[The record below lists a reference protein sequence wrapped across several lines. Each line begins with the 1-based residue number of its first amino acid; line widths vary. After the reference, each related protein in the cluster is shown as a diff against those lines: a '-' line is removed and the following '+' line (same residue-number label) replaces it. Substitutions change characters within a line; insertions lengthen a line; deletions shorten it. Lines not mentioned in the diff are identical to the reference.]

1 MRGIPAPTP
10 RDVRRSRSTTCR
22 RAFTLI
28 ELLVV
33 IAIIGILIALL
44 LPAVQKVREA
54 ANRAKCSNNLKQL
67 VIAMHNCHDA
77 VGALPPLVGPF
88 PQSQHVA
95 TKYYNTALFWILPY
109 IEQGNIYNSAAVT
122 VNGMTVYDVPVDG
135 TLDGEVIPTY
145 RCPSDPSCPLGKTG
159 GFHGVGNYA
168 TNALV
173 FSAGLNA
180 NGTVTNSVGTPR
192 IPASFPDGTS
202 TTILFAEKYC
212 ECSNSA
218 DGGGG
223 SGWARQKPNPSTY
236 GAYFNYLGSHGLG
249 GPTFTP
255 PFQVQPEFQAGCSYK
270 FPSTP
275 HPSGIQVGMAD
286 GSARNVA
293 PAVSPGTWWAACTP
307 AAGDLLG
314 PDW

>member
-1 MRGIPAPTP
+1 MQAMVFLHSSARN
-10 RDVRRSRSTTCR
+10 RSWKRSG
-22 RAFTLI
+22 FTLI

-54 ANRAKCSNNLKQL
+54 ANRAKCHNNLRQL
-67 VIAMHNCHDA
+67 VLAMHNCNDSA
-77 VGALPPLVGPF
+77 GALPPLVGPF
-88 PQSQHVA
+88 PQAQGVDKA
-95 TKYYNTALFWILPY
+95 YWNTALFWILPY
-109 IEQGNIYNSAAVT
+109 IEQGNLYNSAAVS
-122 VNGMTVYDVPVDG
+122 VNGNTFYDVKVDG
-135 TLDGEVIPTY
+135 SIDGTVIATF
-145 RCPSDPSCPLGKTG
+145 RCPTDPSCPEGKTG
-159 GFHGVGNYA
+159 GYHGVGNYA

-192 IPASFPDGTS
+192 IPASFLDGTS
-202 TTILFAEKYC
+202 NTILFAEKYC
-212 ECSNSA
+212 ECRNST

-223 SGWARQKPNPSTY
+223 SGWARQDPNPSTY
-236 GAYFNYLGSHGLG
+236 GAYFNYLGSHGEG
-249 GPTFTP
+249 GPDFTP
-255 PFQVQPEFQAGCSYK
+255 PFQVQPEFTAGCSYK

-275 HPSGIQVGMAD
+275 HASGIQVGLAD
-286 GSARNVA
+286 GSVRNVA
-293 PAVSPGTWWAACTP
+293 PGISPRTWWAACTP